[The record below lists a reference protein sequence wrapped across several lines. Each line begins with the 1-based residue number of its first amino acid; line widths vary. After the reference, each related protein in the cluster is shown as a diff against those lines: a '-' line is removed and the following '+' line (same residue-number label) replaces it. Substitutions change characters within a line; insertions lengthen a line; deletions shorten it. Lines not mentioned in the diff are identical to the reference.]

1 MIAPFLAVI
10 KKELASVIRDRT
22 IVISILIQLFIA
34 SFSSAL
40 LLGMLSLYD
49 SDTIMKFS
57 GPGIKIGMVNSSDD
71 MLASFMREHGLQV
84 IRYSTL
90 QEAQAAFFQNE
101 VSAVVDTPL
110 DANGLTEIKL
120 YLPDLDAINS
130 LIRMVIQ
137 EPLKQ
142 YENYLRTQKGIE
154 VRYADLKGKP
164 STSYEFVYSV
174 LIPMLMFFPA
184 FVAGSMSVDAITEE
198 VENKT
203 LPTLLS
209 TPLSINGMV
218 GAKVLSSVI
227 LSFLQCVA
235 WLALLQMNDI
245 TIQNTGWILILATI
259 VAGITSTAAALGAV
273 MLQDRERSQFIY
285 SLMLLAGAGISTLLN
300 ISPITA
306 LSRLAIGDAYTSG
319 WNVAVFAV
327 FLAVLYFLL
336 TKMSRR
342 LLA

>member
-1 MIAPFLAVI
+1 MIAPFFAVV
-10 KKELASVIRDRT
+10 KKELTSVIRDRT

-49 SDTIMKFS
+49 SDTIMKVS
-57 GPGIKIGMVNSSDD
+57 GSGIKIGVVGSSNNE
-71 MLASFMREHGLQV
+71 LASLMSERGLKV
-84 IRYSTL
+84 IHYATL
-90 QEAQAAFFQNE
+90 NEAQASFFNNE
-101 VSAVVDTPL
+101 VSVIVDTPL
-110 DANGLTEIKL
+110 DANGITEIKL
-120 YLPDLDAINS
+120 YLPDSDAISS
-130 LIRMVIQ
+130 LLRMVIQ

-142 YENYLRTQKGIE
+142 YENYLRAQKGVE
-154 VRYADLKGKP
+154 VHYADLKGKP

-184 FVAGSMSVDAITEE
+184 FVSGSMSVDSITEE

-203 LPTLLS
+203 LQTLLS

-218 GAKVLSSVI
+218 GAKILASVI

-235 WLALLQMNDI
+235 WLTLLQLNGI
-245 TIQNTGWILILATI
+245 VIQNTGWILLLAAL

-285 SLMLLAGAGISTLLN
+285 SLLLLAGAGISTLLN
-300 ISPITA
+300 TSPITA

-319 WNVAVFAV
+319 WNVAIFAV
-327 FLAVLYFLL
+327 FLAALYFLL

-342 LLA
+342 LVA